1 MVTNQQMVDAAE
13 HEELKSR
20 VQFLQEVTDEDTR
33 RLQQHKEK
41 VIPHLSALL
50 TNFGFL
56 IMLNRLW

>member
-20 VQFLQEVTDEDTR
+20 VQLLQEVTDEDTV

-50 TNFGFL
+50 TNFGF
-56 IMLNRLW
+56 

>member
-50 TNFGFL
+50 TNFDF
-56 IMLNRLW
+56 